1 MERRLYDKVYRIRST
16 FVNMYVPCDGCKREG
31 SRQRYDREQW
41 PSLVKYVR
49 GIEGV
54 KKLTFEKCKLARLSQ
69 FALNNGYFW
78 AGIAVGPLIFKG

>member
-1 MERRLYDKVYRIRST
+1 MLKYIGLDAHSS
-16 FVNMYVPCDGCKREG
+16 NMYVPCDGCKSEG
-31 SRQRYDREQW
+31 SRQRYDRKQW

-69 FALNNGYFW
+69 FAPKNGYFW
-78 AGIAVGPLIFKG
+78 AGITGRPLKLKG